1 MRIRTI
7 AIAGLAGAAVAY
19 LFDPIAGSARRS
31 RLRERISAFTRR
43 RVTREEMPRLPVD
56 TVSAPMKEVADT
68 PEGPMKD
75 EIADTPE
82 RPMKEAVAVTREDR
96 PNSDAAIADRIRM
109 RVQTR
114 PDLETEGLVVD
125 VLRGVAFLRG
135 DLKDRAQIDEIVDL
149 TGAVP
154 GVQKVQNLI
163 HLPESQTMSR
173 PTAPDLGD
181 AWSG

>member
-31 RLRERISAFTRR
+31 RIRERIAAFTAGRR
-43 RVTREEMPRLPVD
+43 ATREELPPLPVD
-56 TVSAPMKEVADT
+56 TVSAPIKAEVAGT
-68 PEGPMKD
+68 PE
-75 EIADTPE
+75 A
-82 RPMKEAVAVTREDR
+82 PMKEAVAVTGEDR

-109 RVQTR
+109 RVQAR
-114 PDLETEGLVVD
+114 PDLQTAGLVVE

-135 DLKDRAQIDEIVDL
+135 DLKDRAQVDEVVDL

-154 GVQKVQNLI
+154 GVQEVQNLI
-163 HLPESQTMSR
+163 RLPESETISR
-173 PTAPDLGD
+173 PAAPDLGD
-181 AWSG
+181 AWNG

>member
-7 AIAGLAGAAVAY
+7 AIAGLAGAAFAY

-31 RLRERISAFTRR
+31 RIRERVAAFTRR
-43 RVTREEMPRLPVD
+43 RAVSEGMPPLPVD
-56 TVSAPMKEVADT
+56 MVSAPT
-68 PEGPMKD
+68 
-75 EIADTPE
+75 
-82 RPMKEAVAVTREDR
+82 KEADPVTREDR

-109 RVQTR
+109 KVQGR
-114 PDLETEGLVVD
+114 PDLETGGLVLE

-135 DLKDRAQIDEIVDL
+135 NLKDRAQIDEVVDL

-163 HLPESQTMSR
+163 HLPES
-173 PTAPDLGD
+173 PTLSKPAARDLGD
-181 AWSG
+181 AWNG

>member
-43 RVTREEMPRLPVD
+43 RVTPEEMPRLPVD
-56 TVSAPMKEVADT
+56 TVSAPMKEV
-68 PEGPMKD
+68 
-75 EIADTPE
+75 ADTPE

>member
-31 RLRERISAFTRR
+31 RIRKRLSAFARR
-43 RVTREEMPRLPVD
+43 RAAPEEMPRLPVD
-56 TVSAPMKEVADT
+56 VGSAP
-68 PEGPMKD
+68 
-75 EIADTPE
+75 I
-82 RPMKEAVAVTREDR
+82 KEALAVTREDR
-96 PNSDAAIADRIRM
+96 PNSDAAIADRIRT
-109 RVQTR
+109 RVQGR
-114 PDLETEGLVVD
+114 PDLETGGLVVE

-135 DLKDRAQIDEIVDL
+135 DLKDRAQIDEVVDL

-154 GVQKVQNLI
+154 GVQEVQNLI
-163 HLPESQTMSR
+163 HLPDSQTMSR

-181 AWSG
+181 RWNG

>member
-31 RLRERISAFTRR
+31 RIRGRISTFTRR
-43 RVTREEMPRLPVD
+43 RVPEEMSPLPVD
-56 TVSAPMKEVADT
+56 MVSAPMRDEVADT
-68 PEGPMKD
+68 HREPTKD
-75 EIADTPE
+75 EVADSTEP
-82 RPMKEAVAVTREDR
+82 PMEEAVAVTPDER

-114 PDLETEGLVVD
+114 PDLETGDLVVE
-125 VLRGVAFLRG
+125 VLQGVAFLRG
-135 DLKDRAQIDEIVDL
+135 DLKDRAQIDEVVDL
-149 TGAVP
+149 TGTVP
-154 GVQKVQNLI
+154 GVQEVQNLI

-173 PTAPDLGD
+173 PAAPDLGD
-181 AWSG
+181 AWNG